1 MKKLFVGAFLL
12 FTAVGYAKNHH
23 PLDCEVEAFSAKA
36 DRLNLVCP
44 PLFDFSPIRVDIS
57 LGKINPAGWSHLDLQ
72 GPTPAKVMQPSAGEF
87 LVRLPHREGS
97 HRWLAWRRFD
107 NVKIISIRK
116 DSLN

>member
-1 MKKLFVGAFLL
+1 MKNLFIGAFFLI
-12 FTAVGYAKNHH
+12 TAVGYAKNHH

-57 LGKINPAGWSHLDLQ
+57 LGTIDPAGWSHLDLQ
-72 GPTPAKVMQPSAGEF
+72 GPTPAKMIQPEPGEF
-87 LVRLPHREGS
+87 HVRLPHREG
-97 HRWLAWRRFD
+97 RRRCLAWRRFD
-107 NVKIISIRK
+107 NVKTVSIRK